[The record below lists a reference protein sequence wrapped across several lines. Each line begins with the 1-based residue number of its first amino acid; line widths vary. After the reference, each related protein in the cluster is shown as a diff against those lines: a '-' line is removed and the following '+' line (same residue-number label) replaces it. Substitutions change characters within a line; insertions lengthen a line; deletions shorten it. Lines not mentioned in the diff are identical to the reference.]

1 MLDDFNQEDAS
12 GGGRGKILKNCK
24 SGGQTDKGII
34 LLPKDFSRRKLGSC
48 IKILKNKSIH

>member
-24 SGGQTDKGII
+24 SGGQTDKGI